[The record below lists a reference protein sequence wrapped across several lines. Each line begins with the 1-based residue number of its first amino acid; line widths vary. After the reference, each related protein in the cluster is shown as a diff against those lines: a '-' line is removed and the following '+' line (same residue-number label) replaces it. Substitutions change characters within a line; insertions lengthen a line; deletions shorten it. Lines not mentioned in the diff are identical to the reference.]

1 MKIPVGHIL
10 SCRLIR
16 LWQFCYVVQRY
27 TREIHG
33 VRLWLATTRMLFR
46 KPMNDST
53 TPPAP
58 PDKVEAMV
66 GPFCQTCGSK
76 TVMIRGRYPRDP
88 EREVCPTCL
97 AERMDTIREVAD
109 RDYGRAYQV
118 RPNGAGER
126 PLPERKP

>member
-1 MKIPVGHIL
+1 M
-10 SCRLIR
+10 SDNA
-16 LWQFCYVVQRY
+16 
-27 TREIHG
+27 TRAPCT
-33 VRLWLATTRMLFR
+33 V
-46 KPMNDST
+46 
-53 TPPAP
+53 PPL
-58 PDKVEAMV
+58 V

-118 RPNGAGER
+118 RPNDKAHPRAVASRGEAGCSTR
-126 PLPERKP
+126 DTQ

>member
-1 MKIPVGHIL
+1 M
-10 SCRLIR
+10 S
-16 LWQFCYVVQRY
+16 
-27 TREIHG
+27 
-33 VRLWLATTRMLFR
+33 
-46 KPMNDST
+46 DSK

-58 PDKVEAMV
+58 PDKVQAMV

-76 TVMIRGRYPRDP
+76 TVRIRGRYPRDP

-118 RPNGAGER
+118 RPNKKDEGRGASPRTPRADGSGETGGA
-126 PLPERKP
+126 K